1 MRTDDSA
8 NYHTNTKWGSNVWN
22 YGKEVWCNLEGRYM
36 HIIADLSH
44 LAGQG
49 YSMEL
54 CSVGIMGT
62 QYVRDEPLPVTLEI
76 SEEFTTLAIPNI
88 YSALPIGNQLDI
100 NLRQASGNELPYI
113 SLIE

>member
-8 NYHTNTKWGSNVWN
+8 NYHSYMYDGNTYSDVWN

-36 HIIADLSH
+36 HIVADLSH
-44 LAGQG
+44 LAGSS

-62 QYVRDEPLPVTLEI
+62 
-76 SEEFTTLAIPNI
+76 
-88 YSALPIGNQLDI
+88 
-100 NLRQASGNELPYI
+100 
-113 SLIE
+113 

>member
-1 MRTDDSA
+1 MQTNDHS
-8 NYHTNTKWGSNVWN
+8 NYHSYTRYSTLHTDIWN

-49 YSMEL
+49 YEMQL

-62 QYVRDEPLPVTLEI
+62 KYIRDQTLPETLEI
-76 SEEFTTLAIPNI
+76 QSEGITTLTIANI
-88 YSALPIGNQLDI
+88 YSAISIGN
-100 NLRQASGNELPYI
+100 
-113 SLIE
+113 

>member
-8 NYHTNTKWGSNVWN
+8 NYHTWTTEGTTYNNRWN
-22 YGKEVWCNLEGRYM
+22 YGKEIWCNLEGRYM
-36 HIIADLSH
+36 HIVADLSH

-62 QYVRDEPLPVTLEI
+62 QYVRDEPLPATLEI
-76 SEEFTTLAIPNI
+76 S
-88 YSALPIGNQLDI
+88 
-100 NLRQASGNELPYI
+100 
-113 SLIE
+113 